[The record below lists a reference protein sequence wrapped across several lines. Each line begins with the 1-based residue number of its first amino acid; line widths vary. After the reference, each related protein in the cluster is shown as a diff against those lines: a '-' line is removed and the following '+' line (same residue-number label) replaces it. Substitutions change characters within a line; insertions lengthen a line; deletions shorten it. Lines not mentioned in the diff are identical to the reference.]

1 MNFIDKQIEKL
12 GNYIAGRITTD
23 KERRDNILRDYYD
36 GDHPDQ
42 LKVKGGA
49 YDDNFTMNYVG
60 LAIARGVSRLFNGG
74 IEFKLPEGMEAQK
87 DFLDQTWD
95 ANKQEQLL
103 YQLGLNGGVYGTP
116 FLKIQPDGTV
126 NRKTGL
132 QVARLIAL
140 DPEITRVEVNPFDVD
155 EPEKYIIEF
164 SVKDDKETKSYKEVT
179 RQAKPDDFQD
189 PDKVAKGWIIEYWI
203 MNKSTGGKWELD
215 PNKKPIPWPY
225 EFPPII
231 HWKNLPSLKA
241 SHSWRGSTDAEWALG
256 VQNKLNFADS
266 NINKTIRLN
275 SAPPTIATGFQ
286 SEPTIS
292 TGPGSLFWTSNAD
305 AKVYN
310 LTANA
315 DIVGSMGY
323 ADSLE
328 SGIFELMREVP
339 PAVIKTLGS
348 GLTNFVMR
356 VLFSD
361 AIDKNDTKRELYGD
375 AILEINRRLLI
386 LSGNE
391 NADPGLIVWGS
402 ALPENPTEQIAEETF
417 LLDRGL
423 VSKKTIAAKHS
434 INLDAEQEEI
444 DKEAAKNK
452 ATGGTLLRDFMAG
465 RNQET
470 NV

>member
-1 MNFIDKQIEKL
+1 MGYIDKKL
-12 GNYIAGRITTD
+12 EQLGSYIAGRLTTD

-42 LKVKGGA
+42 LKVKGNG
-49 YDDNFTMNYVG
+49 YDDNFAMNYVG
-60 LAIARGVSRLFNGG
+60 LAISRGVSRLFNNG
-74 IEFKLPEGMEAQK
+74 IEFELPDEAQK
-87 DFLDQTWD
+87 ELLDQIWD

-103 YQLGLNGGVYGTP
+103 YQLGLNGAVYGTP
-116 FLKIQPDGTV
+116 FLKIQPDGIV

-132 QVARLIAL
+132 LCSRMIPL

-164 SVKDDKETKSYKEVT
+164 SIKQDGETKSYKEVT
-179 RQAKPDDFQD
+179 RQAKEDDFED
-189 PDKVAKGWIIEYWI
+189 PDNSADTWIVEHWI
-203 MNKSTGGKWELD
+203 MNKKTGDKWVID
-215 PNKKPIPWPY
+215 PDNPPY
-225 EFPPII
+225 QWSYDFPPII

-241 SHSWRGSTDAEWALG
+241 SHGWRGSTDAEWALG

-275 SAPPTIATGFQ
+275 SAPPTIVTGV
-286 SEPTIS
+286 SAEPTMG
-292 TGPGSLFWTSNAD
+292 TGPGSLSWFSNPETKA
-305 AKVYN
+305 YN
-310 LTANA
+310 LQANA
-315 DIVGSMGY
+315 DIAGSMSY

-361 AIDKNDTKRELYGD
+361 AIDKTDTKRELYGD

-386 LSGNE
+386 LAGNE
-391 NADPGLIVWGS
+391 NVDPGIIVWGS
-402 ALPENPTEQIAEETF
+402 ALPENPAEKIAEDTF
-417 LLDRGL
+417 LLNMGL
-423 VSKKTIAAKHS
+423 ASKKTIASKYDVDY
-434 INLDAEQEEI
+434 DAEKTQIDEET
-444 DKEAAKNK
+444 KQKN
-452 ATGGTLLRDFMAG
+452 AVGGNLLRDFIAG
-465 RNQET
+465 RNRGA

>member
-1 MNFIDKQIEKL
+1 
-12 GNYIAGRITTD
+12 
-23 KERRDNILRDYYD
+23 
-36 GDHPDQ
+36 
-42 LKVKGGA
+42 
-49 YDDNFTMNYVG
+49 
-60 LAIARGVSRLFNGG
+60 
-74 IEFKLPEGMEAQK
+74 
-87 DFLDQTWD
+87 
-95 ANKQEQLL
+95 
-103 YQLGLNGGVYGTP
+103 
-116 FLKIQPDGTV
+116 
-126 NRKTGL
+126 
-132 QVARLIAL
+132 
-140 DPEITRVEVNPFDVD
+140 
-155 EPEKYIIEF
+155 
-164 SVKDDKETKSYKEVT
+164 
-179 RQAKPDDFQD
+179 
-189 PDKVAKGWIIEYWI
+189 
-203 MNKSTGGKWELD
+203 
-215 PNKKPIPWPY
+215 
-225 EFPPII
+225 
-231 HWKNLPSLKA
+231 
-241 SHSWRGSTDAEWALG
+241 
-256 VQNKLNFADS
+256 
-266 NINKTIRLN
+266 
-275 SAPPTIATGFQ
+275 
-286 SEPTIS
+286 
-292 TGPGSLFWTSNAD
+292 
-305 AKVYN
+305 
-310 LTANA
+310 
-315 DIVGSMGY
+315 MGY